1 MVDHASQ
8 FYKKLFGEEPR
19 ANIKLDDGFWE
30 MEERVTPEEN
40 ELLEAEMTEEEIFQ
54 AIKRVICWRLS

>member
-1 MVDHASQ
+1 MVDHARQ
-8 FYKKLFGEEPR
+8 FYKNLFGEEPR